1 MPQSRAGLRGGTSNW
16 GFVWRA
22 RTSRQSL
29 RCFMDNSGRGRFIQ
43 DQSLQSETSSL
54 QHDLRQSGLWRLH
67 IWERILSPLT

>member
-1 MPQSRAGLRGGTSNW
+1 MSQLMLVDRASGS
-16 GFVWRA
+16 
-22 RTSRQSL
+22 
-29 RCFMDNSGRGRFIQ
+29 FMHDPGRGNSRFIQ